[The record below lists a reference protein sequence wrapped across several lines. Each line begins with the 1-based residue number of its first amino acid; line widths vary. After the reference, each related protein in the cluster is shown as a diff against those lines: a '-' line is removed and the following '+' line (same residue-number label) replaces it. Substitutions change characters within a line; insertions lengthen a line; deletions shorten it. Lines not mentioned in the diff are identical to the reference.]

1 MRVMR
6 NIYINT
12 IFFTAFLF
20 SFFSCTTQATLVED
34 EVSHEEIVTQPL
46 QEEQEAKPEEVV
58 IETPSKTLDEEELKE
73 AETDIAELIEK
84 LNTIISSKNFI
95 KWKEYLS
102 NDYIMYYSD
111 PEVLKERS
119 KTPLLIKNKIV
130 LRSIE
135 DYFNYVVVGSRQ
147 NVKLDEIKV
156 LDRDRIKAYMFINNT
171 PVIIY
176 ELIRIEDTWKI
187 GKFLE

>member
-1 MRVMR
+1 MR
-6 NIYINT
+6 NIYIYA
-12 IFFTAFLF
+12 IFIIVFLF
-20 SFFSCTTQATLVED
+20 SVFSCTTQATLVED
-34 EVSHEEIVTQPL
+34 EISHEEIVTQPSK
-46 QEEQEAKPEEVV
+46 EEAEVKPEEVIV
-58 IETPSKTLDEEELKE
+58 ETPSRTLEGEELKE
-73 AETDIAELIEK
+73 AETDIAVLIEK
-84 LNTIISSKNFI
+84 LNKIISSKDFNS
-95 KWKEYLS
+95 WKEYLS
-102 NDYIMYYSD
+102 TDYIIYYSD

-119 KTPLLIKNKIV
+119 KSPLLLKNKIV

-176 ELIRIEDTWKI
+176 ELIRIEDIWKI

>member
-1 MRVMR
+1 MRMMK
-6 NIYINT
+6 NKYINA
-12 IFFTAFLF
+12 IFITVFLF
-20 SFFSCTTQATLVED
+20 SFFSCTTQAPLIED
-34 EVSHEEIVTQPL
+34 ELSHEEIVTQPS
-46 QEEQEAKPEEVV
+46 QEEQEVEPEEV
-58 IETPSKTLDEEELKE
+58 ILETSSKTLEGEELKE

-84 LNTIISSKNFI
+84 LNKIISSKDFNS
-95 KWKEYLS
+95 WKEYLS
-102 NDYIMYYSD
+102 NDYVMYYSD

-119 KTPLLIKNKIV
+119 KSSLLIKNKIV

-176 ELIRIEDTWKI
+176 ELIRIENTWKI
-187 GKFLE
+187 GKFSE